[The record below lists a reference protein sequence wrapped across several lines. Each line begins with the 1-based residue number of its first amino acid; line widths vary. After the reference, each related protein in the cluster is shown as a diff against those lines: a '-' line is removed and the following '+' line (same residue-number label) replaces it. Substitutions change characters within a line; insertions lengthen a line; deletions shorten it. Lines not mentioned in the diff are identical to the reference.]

1 MLNASLQA
9 GGTVL
14 FGLLAA
20 ACWGGGDFGGS
31 IAVKKTGGTIQS
43 SLVVVVIGHLCSLF
57 ALAVAAFLVGSA
69 QPSGTSML
77 WGVGGGIIS
86 GVSLIA
92 FYFALAGGHMGSAAS
107 VSGLLCAAV
116 PAAVSELTEGL
127 ANWKQCVGFGLAI
140 AAIWLIA
147 SVTGQGAASRR
158 TTLLAALSGV
168 GFGIYFV
175 ALRQA
180 GESGVL
186 WPTAS
191 ARVGSA
197 GICTILLLVSVIR
210 NRFQQRRD
218 ANSLS
223 GPNQTQSLQI
233 PKRAPRQVTPVALTW
248 ILGGATLDLC
258 GNLCFM
264 QATRMGR
271 LDVAAVLASIY
282 PAGTILLAA
291 ALLHERTTARQ
302 RWGMALALVAVVLI
316 TL

>member
-1 MLNASLQA
+1 MPTLGPQA
-9 GGTVL
+9 GTTL

-31 IAVKKTGGTIQS
+31 ISVKRLGGTIPA
-43 SLVVVVIGHLCSLF
+43 SLLVVVIGHLASLLLLVTI
-57 ALAVAAFLVGSA
+57 ALAHGSA
-69 QPSGTSML
+69 LPPATSAV
-77 WGVGGGIIS
+77 WGICGGVVS

-116 PAAVSELTEGL
+116 PAVVSQLTDGL
-127 ANWKQCVGFGLAI
+127 ARWQQFVGFALAA

-147 SVTGQGAASRR
+147 SVSDAGGTSRR

-168 GFGIYFV
+168 GFGVYFV
-175 ALRQA
+175 TLRQA
-180 GESGVL
+180 GLSGVL
-186 WPTAS
+186 WPTAC

-197 GICTILLLVSVIR
+197 GICTLLLLL
-210 NRFQQRRD
+210 FALQHRRGTPGRAQLLRLD
-218 ANSLS
+218 ATTVL
-223 GPNQTQSLQI
+223 
-233 PKRAPRQVTPVALTW
+233 W

-258 GNLCFM
+258 GNLSFM
-264 QATRMGR
+264 QATRLGR

-291 ALLHERTTARQ
+291 ALLHERTTVRQ
-302 RWGMALALVAVVLI
+302 RWGMALALPAVVLI

>member
-1 MLNASLQA
+1 MGPQT
-9 GGTVL
+9 GTTF

-31 IAVKKTGGTIQS
+31 VSVQRTGGTIPA
-43 SLVVVVIGHLCSLF
+43 SLLVVVIGHLTSLLLLITV
-57 ALAVAAFLVGSA
+57 AYVHSSSLPPAAAAV
-69 QPSGTSML
+69 
-77 WGVGGGIIS
+77 WGICGGVVS

-116 PAAVSELTEGL
+116 PAVVSQVTDGL
-127 ANWKQCVGFGLAI
+127 ARWQQFAGFALAA

-147 SVTGQGAASRR
+147 SVSDAGGTSRR
-158 TTLLAALSGV
+158 TMLLAALSGV

-175 ALRQA
+175 TLRQA
-180 GESGVL
+180 GLSGVL
-186 WPTAS
+186 WPMAC

-197 GICTILLLVSVIR
+197 GICTVLLVIFALR
-210 NRFQQRRD
+210 NRRSRPERTQLHRPTPTTLLWI
-218 ANSLS
+218 LS
-223 GPNQTQSLQI
+223 G
-233 PKRAPRQVTPVALTW
+233 AM
-248 ILGGATLDLC
+248 LDLC
-258 GNLCFM
+258 GNLSFM

-291 ALLHERTTARQ
+291 ALLHERTSVRQ
-302 RWGMALALVAVVLI
+302 RWGMALALPAVVLI